1 MRKIIP
7 SLLLAGTMLTAT
19 PASAALYVKYT
30 FDSRGTGTLIT
41 QGRMDP
47 LPTFR
52 DLEAFSLSFVVP
64 LTGDFGVYFG
74 RTDHDR
80 FSAPVTPGSNAL
92 GAGSA
97 NLDAYADRLSFNSAG
112 YSDGGGTFDVRGSL
126 CGSFGTVLPTASFAA
141 DPSCSSLSANY
152 SGRGFTVFYGG
163 AITGAK
169 VELINGD
176 LPGWGIVSVTPIIP
190 EPATWAMML
199 VGFGMIGA
207 TARYRRRRA
216 IASFA

>member
-7 SLLLAGTMLTAT
+7 SLLLAGTMLAAA
-19 PASAALYVKYT
+19 PADAALYVKYT
-30 FDSRGTGTLIT
+30 FDSRGTGNLIT

-47 LPTFR
+47 LPTYR
-52 DLEAFSLSFVVP
+52 DLEAFSLTFVVP
-64 LTGDFGVYFG
+64 LTGFYGVYFN

-97 NLDAYADRLSFNSAG
+97 NLDAFADRLSFDSTG
-112 YSDGGGTFDVRGSL
+112 YSDGGGTFDVKGSL

-152 SGRGFTVFYGG
+152 SGRGFSVFYGG
-163 AITGAK
+163 AITSAK
-169 VELINGD
+169 VELVNGD
-176 LPGWGIVSVTPIIP
+176 LPGFGIVSVTPIIP
-190 EPATWAMML
+190 EPTTWAMML

-207 TARYRRRRA
+207 TARYRRK
-216 IASFA
+216 ASVLFA